1 MTTFAIKVATNDI
14 KDALDI
20 VQVERDRG
28 YEIWVEDENGRKI
41 DEETAKRIGTQ
52 RIGHSLYEK
61 VVGLL
66 ILATAAAVGIGV
78 LYALSLLAGD

>member
-1 MTTFAIKVATNDI
+1 MTTFVIKVATNDV

-20 VQVERDRG
+20 AEVERNRG

-41 DEETAKRIGTQ
+41 DEKAAKKSSGQ
-52 RIGHSLYEK
+52 RIGYGLYEK
-61 VVGLL
+61 LLGLL
-66 ILATAAAVGIGV
+66 ILGAAVAVGIGV

>member
-1 MTTFAIKVATNDI
+1 MTSFVIKVETNDL

-20 VQVERDRG
+20 VEVERNRG
-28 YEIWVEDENGRKI
+28 YQIWIEDENGRKI
-41 DEETAKRIGTQ
+41 EEENVKKTGAHRIG
-52 RIGHSLYEK
+52 RSLYEK
-61 VVGLL
+61 VLGLL